1 LSVLRGTLVDMPAS
15 AARARGCAPCAHQS
29 PLPARG
35 YAALFGYYLG
45 DGSVSTFRGRGT
57 LRISCDRTYPRI
69 IDDVSD
75 LIRAV
80 RPEGQVFHV
89 RAPGAI
95 VVQSNWK
102 HWTCLFPQH
111 GPGRKHERALGM
123 APWQREIWEAYPAAF
138 LRGLFHSDGCRAKNW
153 TRRRVAGEMK
163 RYDYPRWQFTNT
175 PPRSVAGA
183 ARRSTWSTSPGGS
196 RTGRRSRC
204 RRARTSHSST
214 S

>member
-1 LSVLRGTLVDMPAS
+1 MPAP

-111 GPGRKHERALGM
+111 GPGRKHERTLGM

-153 TRRRVAGEMK
+153 TCRSVAGEMK
-163 RYDYPRWQFTNT
+163 RYDYPRWQFTNHSAEIRGWCCEALDLVDIAWRQSNWKT
-175 PPRSVAGA
+175 ISV
-183 ARRSTWSTSPGGS
+183 S
-196 RTGRRSRC
+196 
-204 RRARTSHSST
+204 RRADVAKLDELIGPKR
-214 S
+214 

>member
-1 LSVLRGTLVDMPAS
+1 MPAP

-111 GPGRKHERALGM
+111 GPGRKHERTLGM
-123 APWQREIWEAYPAAF
+123 APWQREIWEAYPASF

-163 RYDYPRWQFTNT
+163 RYDYPRWQFTNHSAEIRGWCCEALDLVDIAWRQSNWKT
-175 PPRSVAGA
+175 ISV
-183 ARRSTWSTSPGGS
+183 ST
-196 RTGRRSRC
+196 
-204 RRARTSHSST
+204 RADVAQLDELIGPKR
-214 S
+214 

>member
-1 LSVLRGTLVDMPAS
+1 MPAS

-111 GPGRKHERALGM
+111 GPGRKHERTLGM
-123 APWQREIWEAYPAAF
+123 APWQREIWEAYPASF

-163 RYDYPRWQFTNT
+163 RYDYPRWQFTNHSAEIRGWCCEALDLVDIAWRQSNWKT
-175 PPRSVAGA
+175 ISV
-183 ARRSTWSTSPGGS
+183 ST
-196 RTGRRSRC
+196 
-204 RRARTSHSST
+204 RADVAQLDELIGPKR
-214 S
+214 

>member
-1 LSVLRGTLVDMPAS
+1 LKHHPVWVRIPPGARLSVLRGTLVDMPAS
-15 AARARGCAPCAHQS
+15 AARARGCGPCAHQS

-102 HWTCLFPQH
+102 H
-111 GPGRKHERALGM
+111 
-123 APWQREIWEAYPAAF
+123 
-138 LRGLFHSDGCRAKNW
+138 
-153 TRRRVAGEMK
+153 
-163 RYDYPRWQFTNT
+163 
-175 PPRSVAGA
+175 
-183 ARRSTWSTSPGGS
+183 
-196 RTGRRSRC
+196 
-204 RRARTSHSST
+204 
-214 S
+214 

>member
-1 LSVLRGTLVDMPAS
+1 MPAS

-45 DGSVSTFRGRGT
+45 DGSVSTFRGGAR

-163 RYDYPRWQFTNT
+163 RYDYPRWQFTNHSAEIRGWCCEALDLVDIAWRQSNWKT
-175 PPRSVAGA
+175 ISV
-183 ARRSTWSTSPGGS
+183 ST
-196 RTGRRSRC
+196 
-204 RRARTSHSST
+204 RADVAQLDELIGPKR
-214 S
+214 

>member
-1 LSVLRGTLVDMPAS
+1 MPAP

-163 RYDYPRWQFTNT
+163 RYDYPRWQFTNHSAEI
-175 PPRSVAGA
+175 RGWCCEALDLVDIAW
-183 ARRSTWSTSPGGS
+183 RRSNWKTISVSK
-196 RTGRRSRC
+196 
-204 RRARTSHSST
+204 RADVAQLDERIGPKR
-214 S
+214 

>member
-1 LSVLRGTLVDMPAS
+1 M
-15 AARARGCAPCAHQS
+15 
-29 PLPARG
+29 
-35 YAALFGYYLG
+35 
-45 DGSVSTFRGRGT
+45 
-57 LRISCDRTYPRI
+57 RISCDRTYPRI

-111 GPGRKHERALGM
+111 GPGRKHERTLGM
-123 APWQREIWEAYPAAF
+123 APWQREIWEAYPASF

-163 RYDYPRWQFTNT
+163 RYDYPRWQFTNHSAEIRGWCCEALDLVDIAWRQSNWKT
-175 PPRSVAGA
+175 ISV
-183 ARRSTWSTSPGGS
+183 ST
-196 RTGRRSRC
+196 
-204 RRARTSHSST
+204 RADVAQRDERIGPKR
-214 S
+214 

>member
-1 LSVLRGTLVDMPAS
+1 MPAP

-123 APWQREIWEAYPAAF
+123 AQWQREIWEAYPASF

-163 RYDYPRWQFTNT
+163 RYDYPRWQFTNHSAEI
-175 PPRSVAGA
+175 RGWCCEALDLVGIAW
-183 ARRSTWSTSPGGS
+183 RRSNWKTISVSK
-196 RTGRRSRC
+196 
-204 RRARTSHSST
+204 RADVAQLDERIGPKR
-214 S
+214 

>member
-1 LSVLRGTLVDMPAS
+1 MPAS

-163 RYDYPRWQFTNT
+163 RYDYPRWQFTNHSAEIRGWCCEALDLVDIAWRQSNWKT
-175 PPRSVAGA
+175 ISV
-183 ARRSTWSTSPGGS
+183 ST
-196 RTGRRSRC
+196 
-204 RRARTSHSST
+204 RADVAQHDELIGPKR
-214 S
+214 